1 MCGIAGFVG
10 RGAER
15 DAKRMIAAV
24 HHRGPDDTGI
34 YAAPGIGLAHARL
47 SIIDLSP
54 AGHQP
59 MWNKAKT
66 AAIILNGEIYNFEE
80 LRASEVPRYPY
91 AGHSDTEVILA
102 LYEKY
107 GARCFSM
114 LGGMFALALWDAERE
129 TLFLVRDRTGKK
141 PLYWGCFG
149 DTLLFGS
156 EPKALFAH
164 PAAKKEMDL
173 LALNQYLAL
182 DYVPTPLS
190 IWKGIEKLPPAT
202 VLTYARGEIT
212 MGVFWHPD
220 FSEFLMPFP
229 ETLARL
235 DTELARAAAER
246 LVSDVPLGVLLSGGL
261 DSSTVAFYAQ
271 KAAHEPLHTFSI
283 GFDEPSFDESRY
295 ALLVARHLG
304 TQHHHRVVTAQDSL
318 RALPDIIA
326 LMDEP
331 LADASIVPTNLL
343 SRFAKESVT
352 AALGGD
358 GGDEL
363 FAGYPTFLADRYAAL
378 ARALPLALPALNL
391 VMQHAPPRERY
402 MSFEF
407 KLRQFLKGAGE
418 SDPVERHMRWL
429 GAFSEGERKELLSS
443 DAWHA
448 VEHDDVYQAARDA
461 FLQSTST
468 DPRTRLL
475 FMYERSYLMDEV
487 LVKVDRA
494 SMAHA
499 LEVRAPF
506 LDYKLVEFV
515 NRLPYSYKLHGFT
528 TKYMLKRL
536 MRGKLP
542 ELIINRTKK
551 GFAVPVGAW
560 INGPLRAW
568 ADDLLLGSG
577 GRAGLFKPVYISKL
591 LREHRAGTRDHRKK
605 LWNLLMFFA
614 WYDAL
619 LPHGTP

>member
-1 MCGIAGFVG
+1 
-10 RGAER
+10 
-15 DAKRMIAAV
+15 
-24 HHRGPDDTGI
+24 
-34 YAAPGIGLAHARL
+34 
-47 SIIDLSP
+47 
-54 AGHQP
+54 
-59 MWNKAKT
+59 
-66 AAIILNGEIYNFEE
+66 
-80 LRASEVPRYPY
+80 
-91 AGHSDTEVILA
+91 
-102 LYEKY
+102 
-107 GARCFSM
+107 
-114 LGGMFALALWDAERE
+114 
-129 TLFLVRDRTGKK
+129 
-141 PLYWGCFG
+141 
-149 DTLLFGS
+149 
-156 EPKALFAH
+156 
-164 PAAKKEMDL
+164 
-173 LALNQYLAL
+173 
-182 DYVPTPLS
+182 
-190 IWKGIEKLPPAT
+190 
-202 VLTYARGEIT
+202 
-212 MGVFWHPD
+212 
-220 FSEFLMPFP
+220 
-229 ETLARL
+229 
-235 DTELARAAAER
+235 
-246 LVSDVPLGVLLSGGL
+246 
-261 DSSTVAFYAQ
+261 
-271 KAAHEPLHTFSI
+271 
-283 GFDEPSFDESRY
+283 
-295 ALLVARHLG
+295 
-304 TQHHHRVVTAQDSL
+304 
-318 RALPDIIA
+318 
-326 LMDEP
+326 
-331 LADASIVPTNLL
+331 
-343 SRFAKESVT
+343 
-352 AALGGD
+352 
-358 GGDEL
+358 
-363 FAGYPTFLADRYAAL
+363 
-378 ARALPLALPALNL
+378 
-391 VMQHAPPRERY
+391 
-402 MSFEF
+402 
-407 KLRQFLKGAGE
+407 
-418 SDPVERHMRWL
+418 
-429 GAFSEGERKELLSS
+429 EGERKELLSS